1 MESRGPGRID
11 TSRILGAGVLVAI
24 LTSDALVT
32 TGAKRPSAIFG
43 ARPITGENDRTQSGN
58 QSSVVEYSI
67 ELIDGVGAKSVPDL
81 GAVEGNP
88 SHRVG
93 FVLVVGDVTQVLKA
107 WNHAPQ
113 GLIEEG

>member
-1 MESRGPGRID
+1 MI
-11 TSRILGAGVLVAI
+11 
-24 LTSDALVT
+24 
-32 TGAKRPSAIFG
+32 
-43 ARPITGENDRTQSGN
+43 
-58 QSSVVEYSI
+58 EYSI

-93 FVLVVGDVTQVLKA
+93 LILVVGDIGEVLKA

-113 GLIEEG
+113 SLIKEG